1 MIPLKLACIIDDDGI
16 FVFATRRL
24 MEIANF
30 CEEVIVYRNGKE
42 ALDGLS
48 ARMQAGAPLP
58 EVIFLDLNMPVLD
71 GFQFLEQFSSR
82 PLTSAPALYMITS
95 SINPEDM
102 QKAAAFPIVKQYITK
117 PIGLEVLHQIRIS
130 LG

>member
-1 MIPLKLACIIDDDGI
+1 MRPLKLACIIDDDGI

-24 MEIANF
+24 MEIASF
-30 CEEVIVYRNGKE
+30 CEEVIVYRNGKD

-48 ARMQAGAPLP
+48 ERMKQGFPLP
-58 EVIFLDLNMPVLD
+58 EVILLDLNMPVLD
-71 GFQFLEQFSSR
+71 GFQFLEQFSSW
-82 PLTSAPALYMITS
+82 PFTSGTSLYMITS

-102 QKAAAFPIVKQYITK
+102 QKAATFPIVKRYITK
-117 PIGLEVLHQIRIS
+117 PISLDALHQIRAS